1 MDTFDA
7 NESGVPLPSTCSSPS
22 PTASNQQN
30 EGQKSKGKVF
40 FITNQMLNWWF
51 IEKDRQG
58 NWQSEKSNQ
67 VDKTDKIER

>member
-1 MDTFDA
+1 MQTNPEFLYLQL
-7 NESGVPLPSTCSSPS
+7 VQVQVLLPQT
-22 PTASNQQN
+22 N
-30 EGQKSKGKVF
+30 KMKDKKVREKFF